1 MELLHFTVLCLLAMA
16 CVGLFAAI
24 WAESGWTTRLAIIL
38 AVASSAFIVWRD

>member
-1 MELLHFTVLCLLAMA
+1 MELLHSTVLCLLTMA

-38 AVASSAFIVWRD
+38 AVASSAYLAFV

>member
-1 MELLHFTVLCLLAMA
+1 MELLHFSVLSLLLMA

-38 AVASSAFIVWRD
+38 AVASSADLAFV